1 MADQE
6 IIKHVKTAI
15 DTSRDHQKK
24 WPEKLREILLEIA
37 IIVFAVSLSIWLH
50 NWSES
55 RKDRDEERE
64 FLAGLK
70 QDLEADVKEMAGD
83 RKSYTDNLRGVFY
96 YERVGAGEKINADSV
111 NHYSWLFG
119 NEIQIYPRVSRFE
132 ALKGSGKMG
141 IIENKVLLLHITEL
155 YSKDFPTIVAMNNYV
170 TALKQNLLLPFF
182 AGHLQVDTNGK
193 GTNWE
198 QLLKLSQLRIM
209 IHTQETV
216 QNNID
221 AYTTGIAD
229 SKRIIAEIDKEL
241 K

>member
-6 IIKHVKTAI
+6 IIKHVKSAI
-15 DTSRDHQKK
+15 DTSRDHNKK
-24 WPEKLREILLEIA
+24 WPEKLREILLEIV

-70 QDLEADVKEMAGD
+70 QDLEADLKEMEGD
-83 RKSYTDNLRGVFY
+83 RKTYTNALRGVYY
-96 YERVGAGEKINADSV
+96 YERVGAGGQVNADSV
-111 NHYSWLFG
+111 DNYTWLFG
-119 NEIQIYPRVSRFE
+119 NETQIYPRVSRFE
-132 ALKGSGKMG
+132 ALKGSGRMS
-141 IIENKVLLLHITEL
+141 IIENKTLLLHITEL
-155 YSKDFPTIVAMNNYV
+155 YAKDFPTIVAMNNYV
-170 TALKQNLLLPFF
+170 SSVRQNLLLPFF
-182 AGHLQVDTNGK
+182 AGHLQLDANGK

-209 IHTQETV
+209 IHTQETI

-221 AYTTGIAD
+221 AYMAGIVD
-229 SKRIIAEIDKEL
+229 SKRIITEIDKEL
-241 K
+241 R